1 MDTFNNLPTPAK
13 AGIALAS
20 GAGLL
25 GTIALLTGGNTTV
38 LLIIAL
44 GIVVVGAMLVA
55 YKFVLKWLGKRKAAP
70 LERGILNNSA
80 ASPNSI
86 SEPARRARLDDL
98 RRSFEGGVEKFR
110 ASGKNIY
117 SLPWYV
123 LVGEP
128 EKALDQ
134 LEPLLRMPYYL
145 SPGWLKIDP
154 TFAPLRGNSR
164 FERLIAGR

>member
-1 MDTFNNLPTPAK
+1 MDTFNNLSTPVK

-20 GAGLL
+20 GAGLM

-44 GIVVVGAMLVA
+44 GIVVVGALLLA
-55 YKFVLKWLGKRKAAP
+55 YKFVLGWLGKRKAAP

-98 RRSFEGGVEKFR
+98 RRSFENGVEKFR
-110 ASGKNIY
+110 SSGKNIY
-117 SLPWYV
+117 SLPWYA

-128 EKALDQ
+128 RTYGVDAT
-134 LEPLLRMPYYL
+134 Y
-145 SPGWLKIDP
+145 
-154 TFAPLRGNSR
+154 R
-164 FERLIAGR
+164 F